1 MSDTLE
7 EARDLLARV
16 IETEAAMQPALDSSD
31 PDVMYQVM
39 RDRNVALAHME
50 NEATRLLAALCFE
63 LAALRALV
71 RAYAEAHD
79 ARTAHSAQ
87 MVRDER
93 WFAERDELN
102 NRVGDA
108 LTALR
113 KDTKCLLIRLLSVR
127 SCSSVP

>member
-1 MSDTLE
+1 MTRATKAPVDALD
-7 EARDLLARV
+7 EARGLLARV
-16 IETEAAMQPALDSSD
+16 SETEAALQPALDSSD
-31 PDVMYQVM
+31 PDEMYPALLA
-39 RDRNVALAHME
+39 RNAALAHME

-87 MVRDER
+87 MVRDEH

-102 NRVGDA
+102 NAVSDA

-113 KDTKCLLIRLLSVR
+113 KAAK
-127 SCSSVP
+127 